1 MKSAGTINP
10 VILLDEI
17 DKISSDMRGDPAS
30 ALLEVLD
37 PEQNNSFRDRYL
49 EEPYDLSKVLFVTTA
64 NTLDTIPAPLL
75 DRMEVIELSG
85 YTLEEKKEIARRY
98 LIPKQLKANGLT
110 EKDASFTDGAIK
122 KIIEGY
128 TMEAG
133 VRTLERTIGAVCRKI
148 AVTAADAE
156 ERVKVSVTEKAAEKY
171 LGAPRFVKNEVEKQ
185 PEVGAAVGLAWTAV
199 GGVTLTVEAA
209 IVKGKGDVRLTGKLG
224 DVMKE
229 SALAALTF
237 IRSHAS
243 RYGLNEEVFEESD
256 VHIHVPE
263 GATPKDGPSAG
274 ITMATA
280 VLSAFSGQPVKK
292 SVAMTGEI
300 TLRGKVLPIGGLKEK
315 ALAARRAGITRVII
329 PAENKKD
336 LEELPAPIR
345 AEMTFIPVTDAEEV
359 FGEAIENFKI
369 CDAPAPKAEKRGR
382 GGVYPPHGEPMPC

>member
-1 MKSAGTINP
+1 MPWKSAGTINP
-10 VILLDEI
+10 VVLLDEI

-185 PEVGAAVGLAWTAV
+185 PEVGAAVGSP
-199 GGVTLTVEAA
+199 GRRSAA
-209 IVKGKGDVRLTGKLG
+209 
-224 DVMKE
+224 
-229 SALAALTF
+229 
-237 IRSHAS
+237 
-243 RYGLNEEVFEESD
+243 
-256 VHIHVPE
+256 
-263 GATPKDGPSAG
+263 
-274 ITMATA
+274 
-280 VLSAFSGQPVKK
+280 
-292 SVAMTGEI
+292 
-300 TLRGKVLPIGGLKEK
+300 
-315 ALAARRAGITRVII
+315 
-329 PAENKKD
+329 
-336 LEELPAPIR
+336 
-345 AEMTFIPVTDAEEV
+345 
-359 FGEAIENFKI
+359 
-369 CDAPAPKAEKRGR
+369 
-382 GGVYPPHGEPMPC
+382 